1 MQQEFASDGA
11 SILLPLGSLRLLKR
25 LNAMTSG
32 RVTVMIG
39 DKGYSTP
46 AEMRGNYCSLCYK
59 TLRIY
64 SRTTQYVL

>member
-25 LNAMTSG
+25 LNAMTSSG
-32 RVTVMIG
+32 GFTFMIG

-46 AEMRGNYCSLCYK
+46 AEMRGESL
-59 TLRIY
+59 TLL
-64 SRTTQYVL
+64 TE